1 MSLPTGR
8 NASLFGRSNSVR
20 EDIVKRRR
28 FIVSCIALV
37 AVSLVCGCI
46 SNVPILPSYRPVDKR
61 DGRIFCYTRDFVDGN
76 GHQVYF
82 FRQPLEALMPG
93 GNGQWGITP
102 MQLVV
107 GVFVGVPLALADWFI
122 ASPVVDTV
130 LLPYDI
136 KCNFQSNDE
145 GESPPISHSENTQ
158 SR

>member
-1 MSLPTGR
+1 MSAG
-8 NASLFGRSNSVR
+8 
-20 EDIVKRRR
+20 EDVVKRQRSI
-28 FIVSCIALV
+28 IVCIVLV

-46 SNVPILPSYRPVDKR
+46 SNVSILPESCPVEKR
-61 DGRIFCYTRDFVDGN
+61 DGRLFCCTRDFVEGN
-76 GHQVYF
+76 GHQICF

-102 MQLVV
+102 VQLVV

-136 KCNFQSNDE
+136 KCSFLSKE
-145 GESPPISHSENTQ
+145 KVESQQIPQP
-158 SR
+158 